1 MFSNTKASVLKYEIF
16 FFHASLRGNQIYTL
30 MSNLVSLSYEVTCI
44 QYSILLLLGLLH
56 ILSQSRGYSG
66 RFLRPMM
73 LSTRIRRATSM
84 WCVQRPFSAPFLFFC
99 LCFFS
104 NICLSFLI
112 IYFITTSRLSTLI
125 TNTMLSHSHS
135 TAKRQLSKLVADAVF
150 LIISFIPNNVVKT

>member
-1 MFSNTKASVLKYEIF
+1 MDF
-16 FFHASLRGNQIYTL
+16 FFFMLPSGVIKFTPL

-56 ILSQSRGYSG
+56 IVSQSRGYSG

-73 LSTRIRRATSM
+73 LPTRIGRATSM

-112 IYFITTSRLSTLI
+112 IYFITTCRLSTLI

-135 TAKRQLSKLVADAVF
+135 TDKRQLSKLVAAAVF
-150 LIISFIPNNVVKT
+150 LIISFVPNNVVKT

>member
-1 MFSNTKASVLKYEIF
+1 MKFSVFMLPSGVIKFTP
-16 FFHASLRGNQIYTL
+16 L

-56 ILSQSRGYSG
+56 IVSQSRGYSG

-73 LSTRIRRATSM
+73 LPTRIRRGTSM

-112 IYFITTSRLSTLI
+112 IYFITTCRLSTLI

-150 LIISFIPNNVVKT
+150 LIISFVPNNVVKT